1 MEEKKWYLTLNYQ
14 ETKGIIR
21 ENLESMSRSFIAI
34 GYYLR
39 MIKETSGYKE
49 DGYKDIWEFA
59 EDQYGIKRSTASR
72 WMDMNARF
80 SEGGNSPVLAEEFK
94 EYQKS
99 QLQEMLYLPEEKLEE
114 VAPDMT
120 VKEIREI
127 RKPEKEK
134 ELQRPD
140 EHQREY
146 LNLFAKY
153 FINVKQEWMLGD
165 FQNRVM
171 NVAKSPE
178 EIKSHLGID
187 RRTWYFS
194 VNGKSA
200 HINLFDDYVQVWDE
214 ENNWLGDFEWFHLAA
229 SIQSMW
235 NEVAIE
241 NAQKKVEQER
251 TGYSK
256 QCLDCNLNKNGQA
269 GILECH
275 PENGEHKCITGNVC
289 DVAQDSEP
297 KFDKSSC
304 PPEQSSC
311 PRTEW
316 GTEPEQQHEGS
327 LECAECWRDYMER
340 QKALKKLEDREASEE
355 CATSHIEEDI
365 SEDIALINR
374 LVLEYC
380 ENYCN
385 LTELIEICKGNDKN
399 AVRARKVQEMLAPC
413 GESGGGEWGFSYTF
427 YGYSRGL
434 KFEQEGQE
442 AALSYIQFVK
452 VIEEF
457 YGPWEEEK
465 KTMDAKGAEEYEDDT
480 TREDAVIETMGV
492 EVETDPEE
500 MEELSDL
507 EIAQSELEKART
519 LLSDMLECYPD
530 SDRIVR
536 KQKVIVEALTGFID
550 GLDAVTNPPEPPEQP
565 ELPLLKNNDQRKEW
579 LRNYKEWGLWYEDK
593 NIGVKYYRYIFV
605 DGTQLI
611 AEEYPSSYY
620 DYTSYLHLV
629 GGPSER
635 TLNQHGSYRYPYHE
649 KYTRYP
655 DNESEI
661 VEFLKHIQ
669 KGGKKSC

>member
-14 ETKGIIR
+14 ETKDIIR
-21 ENLESMSRSFIAI
+21 ENLESMSRTFIAT

-39 MIKETSGYKE
+39 LIKETEGYKE

-59 EDQYGIKRSTASR
+59 EEQYGIKRSTASR
-72 WMDMNARF
+72 WMDMNAKF
-80 SEGGNSPVLAEEFK
+80 SQDGYSPVLAEEF
-94 EYQKS
+94 EQYGKS

-114 VAPDMT
+114 VTPDMT

-134 ELQRPD
+134 KFQQPD

-153 FINVKQEWMLGD
+153 FINVKQEWMLKD

-171 NVAKSPE
+171 NVLKSPE
-178 EIKSHLGID
+178 EIKAHLGID
-187 RRTWYFS
+187 SRTWYFS

-214 ENNWLGDFEWFHLAA
+214 ENNWLGDFEWFYLAA
-229 SIQSMW
+229 AIQSMW

-241 NAQKKVEQER
+241 NAQKKAEQEKL
-251 TGYSK
+251 GYSE
-256 QCLDCNLNKNGQA
+256 QCIDCNLNKNGQA

-275 PENGEHKCITGNVC
+275 PEKGEHKCVTGDVC
-289 DVAQDSEP
+289 DVAQASEP
-297 KFDKSSC
+297 KLDKASC

-327 LECAECWRDYMER
+327 LECAKCWRDYVER

-355 CATSHIEEDI
+355 CATSHIEEGI
-365 SEDIALINR
+365 SEDTALINR

-385 LTELIEICKGNDKN
+385 LTELIQICRENDKN
-399 AVRARKVQEMLAPC
+399 VVRAKKVQEMLAPY
-413 GESGGGEWGFSYTF
+413 GETGGCKWGFSYTF
-427 YGYSRGL
+427 YGYSRGIKL
-434 KFEQEGQE
+434 EKEGQGVI
-442 AALSYIQFVK
+442 LSYIQFVK
-452 VIEEF
+452 AVEES
-457 YGPWEEEK
+457 YGPWEAIE
-465 KTMDAKGAEEYEDDT
+465 KTMDVEESEEQED
-480 TREDAVIETMGV
+480 DAVIETTGV
-492 EVETDPEE
+492 EIDADPEE
-500 MEELSDL
+500 FIDEMEKLSDL
-507 EIAQSELEKART
+507 EIAQTESEKARK
-519 LLSDMLECYPD
+519 LLNDMLECYPED
-530 SDRIVR
+530 NRIVR
-536 KQKVIVEALTGFID
+536 KQKVIVAALAGYITD
-550 GLDAVTNPPEPPEQP
+550 LDAIMNPPEPPEQP
-565 ELPLLKNNDQRKEW
+565 ELPLLKNNDKRKEW
-579 LRNYKEWGLWYEDK
+579 LRNYKEWGLWYEDE

-611 AEEYPSSYY
+611 AEEYPISYF

-635 TLNQHGSYRYPYHE
+635 TLNQYGSYRYPYHE

-669 KGGKKSC
+669 KGNKKSS